1 MLGYDPIGYA
11 PIGYSSAVVGGG
23 AGDSTVPTFTG
34 SISESHTSDS
44 ITVNWSSTISTDN
57 VAVARR
63 EYRIGGVGGYTS
75 ATSGE
80 EVSKAHTFA
89 GLSASTT
96 YQIDV
101 RCVDTSG
108 NVSTPLSI
116 GVTTSASSGG
126 GGEFNHVR
134 YTLVTHDL
142 EQHVNLVNLKYALF
156 AQLSPALF
164 TAPVAKGTIASIVGP
179 AVLDIPVLASVV
191 PVGWYML
198 VLSDSDNT
206 TTVVVPVLVS

>member
-1 MLGYDPIGYA
+1 MIGYDPIGYS
-11 PIGYSSAVVGGG
+11 PIGDSPGTAGGG

-44 ITVNWSSTISTDN
+44 VTVNWSNSISADN

-63 EYRIGGVGGYTS
+63 EYRIGGVGAYTA

-80 EVSKAHTFA
+80 EASETHTFA

-116 GVTTSASSGG
+116 GVTTSAASGG
-126 GGEFNHVR
+126 GGEFNHVL
-134 YTLVTHDL
+134 YTLVTHDRA
-142 EQHVNLVNLKYALF
+142 QHVDLVNLKYALF

-179 AVLDIPVLASVV
+179 ALLDIPVLASAV

-198 VLSDSDNT
+198 VLSDADNT
-206 TTVVVPVLVS
+206 TTVAVPVLVS